1 MKARTLLAG
10 SALSVFVLA
19 SINAMGSAQVPD
31 VIIMDGRNESLD
43 TSPLAP
49 YLSAHPK
56 VIPKSDDP
64 ATDNLRGYVATWEIL
79 DGKLFLRRIDVAFR
93 NPRASLNEESRIIK
107 NVIHKIF
114 PDSRDLVAGWY
125 SGALIIP
132 RGKLVKYVHMGY
144 GSTYESYTIVTVDK
158 GVVSKSSTCPQ
169 KILRS
174 TVTRSSRPI
183 SARLST
189 RPSSRKPSRM
199 TRHTQTSLSRASYNV
214 SSPSAIFPLTSAGP
228 SRFGPDPSSSRRRVC
243 CLVTHEL

>member
-19 SINAMGSAQVPD
+19 SINAMASAQVPD
-31 VIIMDGRNESLD
+31 VIIIDGRNESLD

-49 YLSAHPK
+49 YLSVHPK

-158 GVVSKSSTCPQ
+158 GVVSKKLDLSAEDFAKYRDSQFQAYKRTSEYATKFKEAKSYDPSYSDEFIESVLQ
-169 KILRS
+169 RVESERYLSIDF
-174 TVTRSSRPI
+174 SRP
-183 SARLST
+183 
-189 RPSSRKPSRM
+189 
-199 TRHTQTSLSRASYNV
+199 
-214 SSPSAIFPLTSAGP
+214 
-228 SRFGPDPSSSRRRVC
+228 
-243 CLVTHEL
+243 E

>member
-10 SALSVFVLA
+10 SALSVLVLA
-19 SINAMGSAQVPD
+19 SINAMASAQVPD
-31 VIIMDGRNESLD
+31 VIIIDGRNESLD

-158 GVVSKSSTCPQ
+158 GVVSKKLDLSAEDFAKYRESQFQAYKRTSEYATKFKEAKSYDPSYSDEFVESVLQ
-169 KILRS
+169 RVESERYLSIDF
-174 TVTRSSRPI
+174 SRP
-183 SARLST
+183 
-189 RPSSRKPSRM
+189 
-199 TRHTQTSLSRASYNV
+199 
-214 SSPSAIFPLTSAGP
+214 
-228 SRFGPDPSSSRRRVC
+228 
-243 CLVTHEL
+243 E

>member
-10 SALSVFVLA
+10 SALSVLVLA
-19 SINAMGSAQVPD
+19 SINAMASAQVPD
-31 VIIMDGRNESLD
+31 VIIIDGRNESLD

-158 GVVSKSSTCPQ
+158 GVVSKKLDLSAEDFAKYRESQFQAYKRTSEYAT
-169 KILRS
+169 KFKEARS
-174 TVTRSSRPI
+174 YDPSYSDEFIESVLQRVESERYLSIDFSRP
-183 SARLST
+183 
-189 RPSSRKPSRM
+189 
-199 TRHTQTSLSRASYNV
+199 
-214 SSPSAIFPLTSAGP
+214 
-228 SRFGPDPSSSRRRVC
+228 
-243 CLVTHEL
+243 E

>member
-19 SINAMGSAQVPD
+19 SINAMASAQVPD
-31 VIIMDGRNESLD
+31 VIIIAGRNESLD

-158 GVVSKSSTCPQ
+158 GVVSKKLDLSAEDFAKYRDSQFQAYKRTSEYATKFKEAKSYDPSYSDEFIESVLQ
-169 KILRS
+169 RVESERYLSIDF
-174 TVTRSSRPI
+174 SRP
-183 SARLST
+183 
-189 RPSSRKPSRM
+189 
-199 TRHTQTSLSRASYNV
+199 
-214 SSPSAIFPLTSAGP
+214 
-228 SRFGPDPSSSRRRVC
+228 
-243 CLVTHEL
+243 E

>member
-19 SINAMGSAQVPD
+19 SINAMASAQVPD
-31 VIIMDGRNESLD
+31 VIIIDGRNESLD

-158 GVVSKSSTCPQ
+158 GVVSKKLDLSAEDFAKYRDSQFQAYKRTSEYATKFKEAKSYDPSYSDEFIESVLQ
-169 KILRS
+169 RVESERYLSIDF
-174 TVTRSSRPI
+174 SRP
-183 SARLST
+183 
-189 RPSSRKPSRM
+189 
-199 TRHTQTSLSRASYNV
+199 
-214 SSPSAIFPLTSAGP
+214 
-228 SRFGPDPSSSRRRVC
+228 
-243 CLVTHEL
+243 E

>member
-10 SALSVFVLA
+10 SALCVFVLA
-19 SINAMGSAQVPD
+19 SINAMASAQVPD
-31 VIIMDGRNESLD
+31 VIIIDGRNESLD

-158 GVVSKSSTCPQ
+158 GVVSKKLDLSAEDFAKYRESQFQAYKRTSEYAT
-169 KILRS
+169 KFKEARS
-174 TVTRSSRPI
+174 YDPSYSDEFIESVLQRVESERYLSIDFSRP
-183 SARLST
+183 
-189 RPSSRKPSRM
+189 
-199 TRHTQTSLSRASYNV
+199 
-214 SSPSAIFPLTSAGP
+214 
-228 SRFGPDPSSSRRRVC
+228 
-243 CLVTHEL
+243 E

>member
-19 SINAMGSAQVPD
+19 SINAMASAQVPD

-56 VIPKSDDP
+56 VMPKSDDP

-158 GVVSKSSTCPQ
+158 GVVSK
-169 KILRS
+169 KLDL
-174 TVTRSSRPI
+174 
-183 SARLST
+183 SAEDFAKYRDSQFQAYK
-189 RPSSRKPSRM
+189 R
-199 TRHTQTSLSRASYNV
+199 TSEYATKFKEAKSY
-214 SSPSAIFPLTSAGP
+214 
-228 SRFGPDPSSSRRRVC
+228 DPSYSDEFIESVLQRVESERY
-243 CLVTHEL
+243 LSIDFSKPE